1 MKASQKCTRVSM
13 GMLACVV
20 ALLVYNASSHLIPTI
35 LGFFMGLLSLP
46 ALVSLGLCQAI
57 EDRLEL
63 SKVVRRA
70 FRNSE
75 GKRRVIAFLCSERCM
90 HLSLFLFFS
99 LLMYCW
105 FIFSMIQFHITKC
118 FLSIFLSFILF
129 LALIVG
135 LVAKELSNEGK

>member
-1 MKASQKCTRVSM
+1 M